1 MGFTYPI
8 PDRWRMCTINYSIPF
23 DVVGHTSLYR
33 KLFLSGVRGK
43 LWLLTYDLSQGAE
56 TSVRWKGTAM
66 DPFAVS
72 QGVRQ
77 GGVLSTDLY
86 KLCINPLLDQIE
98 DSGIGMQ
105 IGTIPCS
112 APTCADDVS
121 LIADSEKK
129 SPNLN

>member
-1 MGFTYPI
+1 MAPHI
-8 PDRWRMCTINYSIPF
+8 PS
-23 DVVGHTSLYR
+23 
-33 KLFLSGVRGK
+33 
-43 LWLLTYDLSQGAE
+43 E
-56 TSVRWKGTAM
+56 SVSRNVSKWKGTAM

-77 GGVLSTDLY
+77 EGVLSTDLY
-86 KLCINPLLDQIE
+86 KLYINPLLDQIE

-105 IGTIPCS
+105 IGTIPYS